1 MAELFSFFLIIASG
15 LLLSQTFRRLH
26 LPYVTALIMAGMLV
40 GPVFNL
46 VQVDPTIVFIGS
58 IGIIFLMFIAGSEV
72 KLKSF
77 SNIGKDVIILAVLNG
92 LIPFA
97 VGTGIGLFFGFGIF
111 TSLVLGVIF
120 ISSAIAVILP
130 TLEANNMTATK
141 VGELIISS
149 TVLEDLA
156 SLLLLA
162 VILQSFAPKS
172 FLPTPIYLVLIVLI
186 VVILKKFVPALQELF
201 QHNKV
206 ASDIF
211 ESDLRFV
218 VSTLIATVLLFEL
231 IGVHAI
237 IAGFVI
243 GVILGDSMKGEVE
256 AKIRTISYGIFIP
269 TFFLVIGMQTDLSV
283 FTNNGAIPIA
293 IVIVLGLFAAKI
305 GSGLLAGKIIG
316 LRKEEGLLIGVA
328 STPQLSTT
336 LAAAFVAL
344 ELGLLDQTLIAAL
357 VILTIVTTFV
367 APLAV
372 KKLVERQKISPTEVL
387 PW

>member
-15 LLLSQTFRRLH
+15 LLLSQTFERLH
-26 LPYVTALIMAGMLV
+26 LPYVTALIVAGMLV
-40 GPVFNL
+40 GPVFGL
-46 VQVDPTIVFIGS
+46 VEINPTIVFIGS
-58 IGIIFLMFIAGSEV
+58 IGIIFLMFIAGSEI

-77 SNIGKDVIILAVLNG
+77 SNIGREVIILALLNG

-97 VGTGIGLFFGFGIF
+97 VGTGIGLFFGFSIF
-111 TSLVLGVIF
+111 TSLVLGIIF

-162 VILQSFAPKS
+162 VVLQSVAPKS
-172 FLPTPIYLVLIVLI
+172 VLPIPIYLVLIVLVI
-186 VVILKKFVPALQELF
+186 VILKKIVPALQKLF

-218 VSTLIATVLLFEL
+218 LSTLIATVLLFEL
-231 IGVHAI
+231 IGMHAI

-243 GVILGDSMKGEVE
+243 GVILGDSMKGKVE
-256 AKIRTISYGIFIP
+256 EKIRTVSYGIFIP
-269 TFFLVIGMQTDLSV
+269 TFFLIIGMQTDLGV
-283 FTNNGAIPIA
+283 FTDNNAIPIA
-293 IVIVLGLFAAKI
+293 IVIVLGLFVAKI
-305 GSGLLAGKIIG
+305 GSGMLAGKIIG
-316 LRKEEGLLIGVA
+316 LQKEEGLLIGVA

-336 LAAAFVAL
+336 LAAAFAAL
-344 ELGLLDQTLIAAL
+344 ELGLLNQTLIAAL
-357 VILTIVTTFV
+357 VILTIVTTFI

-372 KKLVERQKISPTEVL
+372 KKLVERNSIQSTEFF

>member
-1 MAELFSFFLIIASG
+1 
-15 LLLSQTFRRLH
+15 
-26 LPYVTALIMAGMLV
+26 
-40 GPVFNL
+40 
-46 VQVDPTIVFIGS
+46 
-58 IGIIFLMFIAGSEV
+58 
-72 KLKSF
+72 
-77 SNIGKDVIILAVLNG
+77 
-92 LIPFA
+92 
-97 VGTGIGLFFGFGIF
+97 
-111 TSLVLGVIF
+111 
-120 ISSAIAVILP
+120 
-130 TLEANNMTATK
+130 
-141 VGELIISS
+141 
-149 TVLEDLA
+149 
-156 SLLLLA
+156 
-162 VILQSFAPKS
+162 
-172 FLPTPIYLVLIVLI
+172 
-186 VVILKKFVPALQELF
+186 LF

-387 PW
+387 P